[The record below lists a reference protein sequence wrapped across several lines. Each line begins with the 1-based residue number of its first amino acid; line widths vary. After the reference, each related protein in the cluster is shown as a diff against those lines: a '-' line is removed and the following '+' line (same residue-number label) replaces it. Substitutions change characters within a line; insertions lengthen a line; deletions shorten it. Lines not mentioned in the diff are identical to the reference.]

1 MISCNALIH
10 MIVLLFAF
18 YFCLV
23 TYRSELNFFRGD
35 YYGCIIGRRH
45 ASVVS
50 SISMFL
56 DRAMARGVRPGGAVY
71 LIGRPVGPPGTMRAQ
86 RRVVPGLVIGTD
98 QGCGAGAGAGA
109 GAAGADR
116 FWSEPEPEPEPPK
129 RFARSRS
136 RSRSRQKRGGSGS
149 EKGYNCGKKKQNDSE
164 ITRNSRTN
172 SLPKFYISNFRTSAI
187 NYLKFS

>member
-1 MISCNALIH
+1 MFCNNVPTGKSDKILSKFNKINFSALPQG
-10 MIVLLFAF
+10 
-18 YFCLV
+18 
-23 TYRSELNFFRGD
+23 FFRHFRLYPQFRGNAEKSPFLVFLAPAP
-35 YYGCIIGRRH
+35 RRKK
-45 ASVVS
+45 
-50 SISMFL
+50 ISGNCL
-56 DRAMARGVRPGGAVY
+56 KC
-71 LIGRPVGPPGTMRAQ
+71 LK
-86 RRVVPGLVIGTD
+86 

-109 GAAGADR
+109 GARAAGADR

-149 EKGYNCGKKKQNDSE
+149 EKGYNCGKKKQNESE